1 MKTTERQRQE
11 LTAREQQHVHRWSY
25 VCDDGEPFS
34 AIAPSEGGAF
44 RVLNAERPGMR
55 ARFVGY
61 INVSTST
68 SGDDH
73 ARD

>member
-11 LTAREQQHVHRWSY
+11 LAAREQQPAHRWSY

-34 AIAPSEGGAF
+34 AIAPSEGAAF

-55 ARFVGY
+55 VRFVGHTSA
-61 INVSTST
+61 STST
-68 SGDDH
+68 SGDDY